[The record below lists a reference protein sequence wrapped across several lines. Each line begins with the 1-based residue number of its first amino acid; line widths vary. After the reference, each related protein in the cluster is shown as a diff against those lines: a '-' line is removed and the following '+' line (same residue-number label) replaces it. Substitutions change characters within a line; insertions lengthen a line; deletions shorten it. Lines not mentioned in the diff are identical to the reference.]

1 MFLQSNIFNSICHVS
16 TLINIFAKR
25 TLYQIE
31 IIIVGDIKLKPIDMS
46 RINLQ
51 NLYCAW
57 TVRVKLRFMLNE

>member
-1 MFLQSNIFNSICHVS
+1 MFLPSNIFNSIGHVS

-25 TLYQIE
+25 ILYQWIE

-46 RINLQ
+46 HINLQ

-57 TVRVKLRFMLNE
+57 TVRVKLRFV